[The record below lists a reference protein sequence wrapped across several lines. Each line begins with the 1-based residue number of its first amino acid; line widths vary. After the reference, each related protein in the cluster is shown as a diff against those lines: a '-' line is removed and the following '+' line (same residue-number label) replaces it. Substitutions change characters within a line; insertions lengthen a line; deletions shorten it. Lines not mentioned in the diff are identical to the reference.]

1 MVQVNIPYHNLRIKF
16 RKVGDLQ
23 YVSHLDLVR
32 TMQKALK
39 RAGLNMWYTEGFNP
53 KPKMVFGPP
62 LSIGVESECEFLDI
76 RLLDTPDCEAIKAA
90 VNQSL
95 SDSLA
100 AIAVYEPEH
109 SLAEIEWLSY
119 FITISTKE
127 DAEAVC
133 KKLRDFFE
141 KSEINILKKTKK
153 GEQTVDI
160 RPLIKTADVAVQDG
174 CASISCLLSSSSERF
189 LNPEHLIRAIKEQ
202 TDIFMGDLLNE
213 QYTVLRRCA
222 YLADMTEFN

>member
-1 MVQVNIPYHNLRIKF
+1 MVQVNLPYHNLRIKF

-76 RLLDTPDCEAIKAA
+76 RLLDTPNCEAIKAA
-90 VNQSL
+90 INGSL
-95 SDSLA
+95 SESLA
-100 AIAVYEPEH
+100 ALEVYEPEH

-119 FITISTKE
+119 LITISTP
-127 DAEAVC
+127 EAPETVC
-133 KKLRDFFE
+133 GKLRSFFE
-141 KSEINILKKTKK
+141 KSEINVLKKTKK
-153 GEQTVDI
+153 
-160 RPLIKTADVAVQDG
+160 AVR
-174 CASISCLLSSSSERF
+174 SL
-189 LNPEHLIRAIKEQ
+189 
-202 TDIFMGDLLNE
+202 
-213 QYTVLRRCA
+213 
-222 YLADMTEFN
+222 